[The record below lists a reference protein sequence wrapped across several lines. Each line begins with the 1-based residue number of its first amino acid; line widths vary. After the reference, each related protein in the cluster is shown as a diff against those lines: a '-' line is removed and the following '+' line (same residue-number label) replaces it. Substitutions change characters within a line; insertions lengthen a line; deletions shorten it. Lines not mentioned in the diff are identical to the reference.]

1 MMSGCA
7 PSHFIGPSVLRAKL
21 IRNYSPILKEGLF
34 ILSLNNLVETLSTF
48 IIRYFKLKF
57 NNSFITSGT
66 YLLKFFYKSLVL
78 YVRLSL
84 SYTSLL
90 SKTLWL

>member
-48 IIRYFKLKF
+48 IIRYWKLKL
-57 NNSFITSGT
+57 NNYFITSGT
-66 YLLKFFYKSLVL
+66 YLWKFISLVL

>member
-48 IIRYFKLKF
+48 IIR
-57 NNSFITSGT
+57 
-66 YLLKFFYKSLVL
+66 
-78 YVRLSL
+78 
-84 SYTSLL
+84 
-90 SKTLWL
+90 